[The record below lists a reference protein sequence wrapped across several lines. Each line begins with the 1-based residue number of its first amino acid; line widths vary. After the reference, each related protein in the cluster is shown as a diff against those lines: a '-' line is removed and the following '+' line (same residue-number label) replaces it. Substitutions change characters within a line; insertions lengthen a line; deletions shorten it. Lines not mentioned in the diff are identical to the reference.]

1 MNLAFK
7 QAKQVAV
14 LVFYQ
19 SALFSCLAA
28 CQGDGGDTPSMQDL
42 PAE

>member
-14 LVFYQ
+14 LVLYQ
-19 SALFSCLAA
+19 GAPFFCLSP

>member
-19 SALFSCLAA
+19 GALFFCLSP
-28 CQGDGGDTPSMQDL
+28 CRGDGEPFHAGFSC
-42 PAE
+42 